1 MKDGSAK
8 QSGVSLVELVVG
20 LMLMALLLAGTSRLL
35 DASLSAWR
43 AGSSRSEV
51 QQTARFAL
59 DSMVRS
65 LRYGDQYILENNK
78 SITYRNRK
86 SGPQLNYI
94 YRYSV
99 GSDHKLYH
107 GGVAPYSSPQPVTG
121 DNVKGFNSVAINAN
135 NEPLFSQPQGADS
148 SYVVITVIAVDTSTG
163 QRWETTSAVVS
174 MVQVLK

>member
-1 MKDGSAK
+1 MKDGSAGQK
-8 QSGVSLVELVVG
+8 GVTLLELVVG
-20 LMLMALLLAGTSRLL
+20 LMVMVLLLAGTYRLL
-35 DASLSAWR
+35 DAALSAWR

-59 DSMVRS
+59 DSMVRN
-65 LRYGDQYILENNK
+65 LRYGDQYILENDK

-121 DNVKGFNSVAINAN
+121 DNVKGFNRVTINAN
-135 NEPLFSQPQGADS
+135 NEPLFSQPNGAAS

-163 QRWETTSAVVS
+163 QQWETNSAVVS
-174 MVQVLK
+174 MVQALK